1 MDDILKKFDKISLT
15 IYIYFI
21 IFFGYNFIEFLTVVP
36 FVDGE
41 NCFAFWYSI
50 THHSSNITYL
60 MIFLPLIV
68 AFITTKL
75 VSFKKKNLKAEIINL
90 IKKII
95 YPFLILNISIFTT
108 GILFISH
115 EIIDNGNAS
124 YKEAFFDY
132 QLVGNPY
139 LFVLLKLISSIFF
152 ILTVIN
158 IALLS
163 AKLCKNK
170 KPETMF
176 LTFLLVN
183 VFNIL
188 LHLIVYELIGKNFG
202 DDISKYTY
210 LMNFYEGYVI
220 ENNIITS
227 LINSFIYLILSI
239 IPLKFIF
246 KRR

>member
-1 MDDILKKFDKISLT
+1 MDCETIKMEIPANPDYVSILRLTTSGIANKLGFSMDDIEDMKVAVSEACSNAVKHSEDNKVSI
-15 IYIYFI
+15 
-21 IFFGYNFIEFLTVVP
+21 NF
-36 FVDGE
+36 
-41 NCFAFWYSI
+41 
-50 THHSSNITYL
+50 
-60 MIFLPLIV
+60 
-68 AFITTKL
+68 
-75 VSFKKKNLKAEIINL
+75 NL
-90 IKKII
+90 
-95 YPFLILNISIFTT
+95 LNN
-108 GILFISH
+108 GIQI